1 MRKHL
6 EMMKV
11 AVKFEDAEAF
21 TQHDIQFHEAMINAS
36 NHQYL
41 QNILESFETCNR
53 NTRITIYETSHGT
66 G

>member
-1 MRKHL
+1 MFSKIKHIDRAPITKEMRKHL

-41 QNILESFETCNR
+41 QTF
-53 NTRITIYETSHGT
+53 
-66 G
+66 